1 MVTGKFFMSLLS
13 KFKNDPLFTKVMRS
27 SGSLF
32 SNNTL
37 ALGLSVV
44 QGIMATRLLGP
55 AGFGLIG
62 VVMAFAST
70 VNSLFSFRMSELV
83 VRYGGEYLN
92 KSEKEKASALIKS
105 ASLTE
110 GIVSLVAFLVV
121 VFTAHLAETYL
132 AKTPDIAWM
141 FTFFAVNLLANFNTE
156 TSTGILQITDRI
168 KLQGTVNLIQAV
180 ITTLIIAGAFFFKG
194 GITTVLI
201 AYLIGKS
208 IIGLGLFILA
218 QIQLHEKLG
227 SGWWRTPF
235 SALTARKEIFRFAFS
250 SNISATII
258 KLFRESELIWVG
270 FFLNTTAVGYYRV
283 AYTITHFL
291 AIPTDP
297 LIATTFPEI
306 NKLAVEKA
314 WGRLKGFLK
323 KITAFSFVYNTAI
336 GIGLVL
342 FGHWVIRIYS
352 GAEYLAAYPALVA
365 LTIGLVFNYILF
377 WNRPLLLALGL
388 PEFPVY
394 VTLAAGVIKLVLSF
408 WLVPMYGVVAAGGL
422 LSFYYI
428 ASVGLMVLRGLQQI
442 KTYENR
448 AHH

>member
-1 MVTGKFFMSLLS
+1 MSLLS
-13 KFKNDPLFTKVMRS
+13 KFKNDPLFIKIIRS

-32 SNNTL
+32 SNNIL
-37 ALGLSVV
+37 ALGFSVV

-70 VNSLFSFRMSELV
+70 VNSIFSFRMGELV

-92 KSEKEKASALIKS
+92 RQEKEKASALLK
-105 ASLTE
+105 AAGLTE
-110 GIVSLVAFLVV
+110 AAVSLIAFLVV
-121 VFTAHLAETYL
+121 FATAQLAETYL
-132 AKTPDIAWM
+132 AKTPGIAWM
-141 FTFFAVNLLANFNTE
+141 FTVFAINLLANFNTE

-168 KLQGTVNLIQAV
+168 KLQGTVNLIQAIV
-180 ITTLIIAGAFFFKG
+180 TTLIIAGAYFFG
-194 GITTVLI
+194 GTITVVLM

-208 IIGLGLFILA
+208 ILGLGLFTLA
-218 QIQLHEKLG
+218 QKQLKEKLG
-227 SGWWRTPF
+227 SGWWRAPF
-235 SALTARKEIFRFAFS
+235 SSLTARNEIIRFAFS

-283 AYTITHFL
+283 AYTIVHFL
-291 AIPTDP
+291 AIPADP

-314 WGRLKGFLK
+314 WGRLKSFLK
-323 KITAFSFVYNTAI
+323 RITAFSFSYNIAI
-336 GIGLVL
+336 GAGLIL

-352 GAEYLAAYPALVA
+352 GADYLDAYPALVA

-394 VTLAAGVIKLVLSF
+394 VTLAAGVIKLALSF
-408 WLVPMYGVVAAGGL
+408 WLVPVYGVAAAGGL
-422 LSFYYI
+422 LSFYYV
-428 ASVGLMVLRGLQQI
+428 ASVGMMVVRGMVEI
-442 KTYENR
+442 KRLEIR
-448 AHH
+448 D

>member
-1 MVTGKFFMSLLS
+1 MSLLS
-13 KFKNDPLFTKVMRS
+13 KFKNDPLFVKVMRS

-70 VNSLFSFRMSELV
+70 VNSVFSFRMGELV

-92 KSEKEKASALIKS
+92 KQDKEQASALLKS
-105 ASLTE
+105 ASTAEAL
-110 GIVSLVAFLVV
+110 VSLIAFLVV
-121 VFTAHLAETYL
+121 LATAQLAETYL

-141 FTFFAVNLLANFNTE
+141 FTFFAINLLANFNTE

-168 KLQGTVNLIQAV
+168 KLQGTVNLIQATV
-180 ITTLIIAGAFFFKG
+180 TTFIIAGAFFFNG
-194 GITTVLI
+194 SITLVLV
-201 AYLIGKS
+201 AYLVGKS
-208 IIGLGLFILA
+208 IFGLGLFTLA
-218 QIQLHEKLG
+218 QIQLQKKLG
-227 SGWWRTPF
+227 SGWWRTPL
-235 SALTARKEIFRFAFS
+235 SKLTARREIFRFAFS

-270 FFLNTTAVGYYRV
+270 FFLDTTAVGYYRV

-291 AIPTDP
+291 AIPADP

-314 WGRLKGFLK
+314 WSKLKSFLK
-323 KITAFSFVYNTAI
+323 KITAFSFAYNIAI
-336 GIGLVL
+336 GAGLIL
-342 FGHWVIRIYS
+342 LGHWVIRIYS
-352 GAEYLAAYPALVA
+352 GADYLAAYPALVA

-388 PEFPVY
+388 PEVPVY
-394 VTLAAGVIKLVLSF
+394 VTLAAGVIKLALSF
-408 WLVPMYGVVAAGGL
+408 WLVPVYGVAAAGGL

-428 ASVGLMVLRGLQQI
+428 ASVGVMVLRGI
-442 KTYENR
+442 KEIGNR
-448 AHH
+448 E

>member
-1 MVTGKFFMSLLS
+1 MSLLS
-13 KFKNDPLFTKVMRS
+13 KFKNDPLFSKVIRS

-44 QGIMATRLLGP
+44 QGVMATRLLGP

-70 VNSLFSFRMSELV
+70 VNSIFSFRMGELV

-92 KSEKEKASALIKS
+92 KQEKEKASALLK
-105 ASLTE
+105 AAGLTE
-110 GIVSLVAFLVV
+110 AAVSLLAFLVV
-121 VFTAHLAETYL
+121 LAAAQLAETYL
-132 AKTPDIAWM
+132 AKTPGIAWM
-141 FTFFAVNLLANFNTE
+141 FTLFAINLLANFNTE

-168 KLQGTVNLIQAV
+168 KLQGTVNLIQAI
-180 ITTLIIAGAFFFKG
+180 ITTLIIAGAFFFGG
-194 GITTVLI
+194 GIAIVLT

-208 IIGLGLFILA
+208 ILGLGLFILA
-218 QIQLHEKLG
+218 QVQLHQKLG
-227 SGWWRTPF
+227 GGWWRAPF
-235 SALTARKEIFRFAFS
+235 SALTAKKEIFRFAFS

-270 FFLNTTAVGYYRV
+270 FFLDTTAVGYYRV

-291 AIPTDP
+291 AIPADP

-314 WGRLKGFLK
+314 WDRLKSFLK
-323 KITAFSFVYNTAI
+323 KITAFSFAYNIAI
-336 GIGLVL
+336 GAGLIL

-352 GAEYLAAYPALVA
+352 GEEYLNAYPALVA

-388 PEFPVY
+388 PEFPVFA
-394 VTLAAGVIKLVLSF
+394 TLAAGIIKLALSF
-408 WLVPMYGVVAAGGL
+408 WLVPLYGVAAAGGL
-422 LSFYYI
+422 LSFYYV
-428 ASVGLMVLRGLQQI
+428 ASVGMMVLRGLKEI
-442 KTYENR
+442 GNR
-448 AHH
+448 E